1 MSVWLAHLTL
11 KYCEEQPTNANCKTA
26 AEAKVENELQHAA
39 TSRIRWQMMPAQKT
53 NPLPN
58 HLDAFLVWRPLVLR
72 VPVSPSRGCR
82 AALVKADED
91 RDSAAVDAGLPILMD
106 LKWCRSNPKPIE
118 WKFGF
123 KVAYTI
129 LYTYLWNQFQYL
141 CWISYPISTDHQP
154 WICLTPLEQSSKA
167 PHFWA
172 ARNGG
177 ISPKLWPQI
186 WCSFVPVNHQT
197 YHLVI

>member
-91 RDSAAVDAGLPILMD
+91 SDSAAVDAGLPILVN
-106 LKWCRSNPKPIE
+106 LKWCRCNPKP
-118 WKFGF
+118 
-123 KVAYTI
+123 
-129 LYTYLWNQFQYL
+129 NQQVSSPCCHSEAKAANSASRSL
-141 CWISYPISTDHQP
+141 KTN
-154 WICLTPLEQSSKA
+154 QSHSKTCR
-167 PHFWA
+167 HW
-172 ARNGG
+172 G
-177 ISPKLWPQI
+177 
-186 WCSFVPVNHQT
+186 PVG
-197 YHLVI
+197 

>member
-1 MSVWLAHLTL
+1 MSVWLAHLAL

-39 TSRIRWQMMPAQKT
+39 TSKIRWQMMPAQKT

-118 WKFGF
+118 
-123 KVAYTI
+123 
-129 LYTYLWNQFQYL
+129 
-141 CWISYPISTDHQP
+141 
-154 WICLTPLEQSSKA
+154 
-167 PHFWA
+167 
-172 ARNGG
+172 
-177 ISPKLWPQI
+177 
-186 WCSFVPVNHQT
+186 
-197 YHLVI
+197 